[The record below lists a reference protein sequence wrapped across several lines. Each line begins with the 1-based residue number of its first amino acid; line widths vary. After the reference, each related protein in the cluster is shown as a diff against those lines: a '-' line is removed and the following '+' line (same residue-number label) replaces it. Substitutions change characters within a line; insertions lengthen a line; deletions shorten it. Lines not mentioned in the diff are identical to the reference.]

1 MKHSQNLSTFNLL
14 KYSIF
19 TIFLNMNCTL
29 DSSSN
34 SDLFLLIFS
43 PLYITIQFFHKIF
56 HSTSHSSLKIR
67 SEYQNFTHF
76 YFFSTFFSIYFWIK
90 LYSLIYALLILSFLL
105 TYCSVFRKTIIFSCE
120 KVTGGGYAPIFA
132 YDKILFKAFISNMN
146 ANKQF

>member
-56 HSTSHSSLKIR
+56 HSTSHFSLKIR

-90 LYSLIYALLILSFLL
+90 LYSLIYAFKPATSQANF
-105 TYCSVFRKTIIFSCE
+105 
-120 KVTGGGYAPIFA
+120 IFA
-132 YDKILFKAFISNMN
+132 TCTKLFLDIFASYQKGLNFQKIIVCLY
-146 ANKQF
+146 